1 MITSVHP
8 QIDYPENDG
17 NPLSDNTLQFH
28 YITTIQGGL
37 DALFADDPNVFVA
50 GDLLWYP
57 IEGNNQVRVAPDT
70 MVVLGRPKGYR
81 GSYKQWEEGGIGPQV
96 VFEIA
101 SPSNSIKELQQT
113 KLAFYDRHHV
123 EEYYL
128 FDPDRTLL
136 KGWQRRE
143 AGGLVE
149 IAVMQ
154 NWVSPRLGVRF
165 ELTPEGELQ
174 LYTPDGERFAS
185 YVEAIAQIK
194 ATKER
199 LSLSEERERLAEQ
212 AHQAEIQARILAE
225 QARQQAEQERQA
237 EAQAR
242 QQAEQESDRAR
253 TAQLNAIPP
262 LVAMGLEAEAI
273 ASILSL
279 PLDLV
284 RSHLAEIKP

>member
-8 QIDYPENDG
+8 QVEYPENDG

-101 SPSNSIKELQQT
+101 SPSNSIKELQET
-113 KLAFYDRHHV
+113 KLAFYDRHQV

-128 FDPDRTLL
+128 FDPDRLLL
-136 KGWQRRE
+136 KGWQRGE
-143 AGGLVE
+143 GGALVE
-149 IAVMQ
+149 IVPMQ
-154 NWVSPRLGVRF
+154 HWVSPRLGVRF
-165 ELTPEGELQ
+165 ELTAEGELQ
-174 LYTPDGERFAS
+174 LYTPTGERFAS
-185 YVEAIAQIK
+185 YVEAIAEK
-194 ATKER
+194 
-199 LSLSEERERLAEQ
+199 
-212 AHQAEIQARILAE
+212 
-225 QARQQAEQERQA
+225 QQAWAQVTLERQRAARA
-237 EAQAR
+237 EA
-242 QQAEQESDRAR
+242 
-253 TAQLNAIPP
+253 AQLNAIAP
-262 LVAMGLEAEAI
+262 LVALGLDAEAI

-284 RSHLAEIKP
+284 RSHLEETNPGATKGKL

>member
-8 QIDYPENDG
+8 QIEYPENDG
-17 NPLSDNTLQFH
+17 NPLSDNTVQFH

-70 MVVLGRPKGYR
+70 MVVFGRPKGDR
-81 GSYKQWEEGGIGPQV
+81 RSYKQWEEAGIGPQV

-101 SPSNSIKELQQT
+101 SPGNSIKELQET
-113 KLAFYDRHHV
+113 KLALYDRHNV

-128 FDPDRTLL
+128 FDPDRALL
-136 KGWQRRE
+136 KGWQRSE

-149 IAVMQ
+149 IVPME

-174 LYTPDGERFAS
+174 LYTPTGERFAS

-194 ATKER
+194 ATRER
-199 LSLSEERERLAEQ
+199 LSLS
-212 AHQAEIQARILAE
+212 E
-225 QARQQAEQERQA
+225 QARQQAEQERDA
-237 EAQAR
+237 AIVAH
-242 QQAEQESDRAR
+242 
-253 TAQLNAIPP
+253 LNAIPP
-262 LVAMGLEAEAI
+262 LAALGLDAENI
-273 ASILSL
+273 AGILSL
-279 PLDLV
+279 PLEVVEQYLQE
-284 RSHLAEIKP
+284 HPAP